1 MAPSRLVL
9 NWVLKHKIYLF
20 NMYLLSFYSVTSA
33 VLDGRGKGETKTE
46 KGPALRQSMLWLEQK
61 IINNKQDII
70 KKREVLN
77 VQRQFFMNVLHFCLS
92 CEQRH

>member
-1 MAPSRLVL
+1 MVPSRLVL

-33 VLDGRGKGETKTE
+33 VLDGRGKRETKTE
-46 KGPALRQSMLWLEQK
+46 RPR
-61 IINNKQDII
+61 
-70 KKREVLN
+70 LN

-92 CEQRH
+92 YEQRH